1 MSLLFLT
8 IKMSN
13 SYPTITE
20 KLSKSYMDDILKRKE
35 QYFKERE
42 ERIREEQMR
51 LNELEAI
58 AEPEKREE
66 FENII
71 Q

>member
-1 MSLLFLT
+1 
-8 IKMSN
+8 MSN

-58 AEPEKREE
+58 AEREKREAKE
-66 FENII
+66 RTR
-71 Q
+71 